1 MTESRVNLPPLPRAR
16 SKALFE
22 EACRYEPNGAQGDGK
37 YFDPF
42 PIFNQRAFGSRLWDA
57 DDNEYIDYWNGAGPM
72 ILGHAHPAVSRAV
85 KDMLDEH
92 GVQYCAPHEWEVTLA
107 KRIAEITPSGEMSAF
122 GCGGSDALCYAV
134 RAARAY
140 TGRVKIVKFEG
151 AYHGWYDGLLFNVLP
166 DLDEAGADDAPISVP
181 HSSGLPPEASQHI
194 TVLPYNDQ
202 DAVEKLFAGK
212 GHEYACLLVEP
223 VMHNLGCIMP
233 KPGFLQFLRDICD
246 RYGVVLVFDEILTGF
261 RHHIGGCQTL
271 MGVTPDLT
279 AFGKGLSNG
288 FPICS
293 LSGKREIMWHLAP
306 KGRAFFS
313 GTYNGNI
320 LCVAAAL
327 KTLDLLSDGSAH
339 ETLWALG
346 RRFTEGVNAAIA
358 RLGLRARA
366 VHYGSIA
373 AVQFTDQPIDDYRD
387 LIRNHDK
394 ALNRALIDWLL
405 ERGIYVMPR
414 RAGRFYIS
422 AAHTESEIDQTVE
435 IVEGFLAHHQASLQ

>member
-1 MTESRVNLPPLPRAR
+1 
-16 SKALFE
+16 
-22 EACRYEPNGAQGDGK
+22 
-37 YFDPF
+37 
-42 PIFNQRAFGSRLWDA
+42 
-57 DDNEYIDYWNGAGPM
+57 M
-72 ILGHAHPAVSRAV
+72 ILGHAHPEVSRAV
-85 KDMLDEH
+85 KAMLDEQ
-92 GVQYCAPHEWEVTLA
+92 GVQFCAPHEWEVKLA
-107 KRIAEITPSGEMSAF
+107 KRIAELTPSGEMSAF

-134 RAARAY
+134 RASRAH

-166 DLDEAGADDAPISVP
+166 DVDEAGADDAPISLP
-181 HSSGLPPEASQHI
+181 HSSGLPPEAGRHI

-202 DAVEKLFAGK
+202 EAVEKAFAREGR
-212 GHEYACLLVEP
+212 EYACLLVEP

-288 FPICS
+288 FPICA
-293 LSGKREIMWHLAP
+293 LSGKREIMSELAP
-306 KGRAFFS
+306 KGQAFFS

-327 KTLDLLSDGSAH
+327 KTLDLLSDGTAH
-339 ETLWALG
+339 SKLWALG

-358 RLGLRARA
+358 RLRVRARA
-366 VHYGSIA
+366 VNYGSIA
-373 AVQFTDQPIDDYRD
+373 AVQFTDQPIENYRD
-387 LIRNHDK
+387 LIRLHDK

-422 AAHTESEIDQTVE
+422 AAHSESEIDQTVE